1 MLVMHRSESQ
11 FCREEAAR
19 LMELAETTH
28 DDKVRQHLLD
38 MAIEWLSRAKAKEM
52 KRPEPA

>member
-1 MLVMHRSESQ
+1 MHRSESQ

-19 LMELAETTH
+19 LMELAETTD